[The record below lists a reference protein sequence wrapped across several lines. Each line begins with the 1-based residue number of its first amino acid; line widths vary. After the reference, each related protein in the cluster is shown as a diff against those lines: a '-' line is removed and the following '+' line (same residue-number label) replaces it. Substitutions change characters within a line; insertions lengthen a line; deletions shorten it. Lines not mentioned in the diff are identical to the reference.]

1 MVDPQDIVQTVE
13 NKVIQLRVEII
24 NQLLDQ
30 KQLEE
35 NWKDIYRDI
44 QVI

>member
-1 MVDPQDIVQTVE
+1 MADPKDIVQTVE
-13 NKVIQLRVEII
+13 NSITQLRVEII

-35 NWKDIYRDI
+35 N
-44 QVI
+44 